1 MHGLYGASSLPCV
14 AVDLVF
20 HDSVWKTPTQ
30 AVLDGADPS
39 SVGIEAE
46 KEFPVSDGIQH
57 RAVEAVDEQEEMGS
71 LSIQVSRQDCV
82 TSMLLITA
90 TSKWHMSGLKNNE
103 WWGTFQEGPISGALG
118 APHTVEANTPPAI
131 SCHMVDMQLQ

>member
-20 HDSVWKTPTQ
+20 HGSVWKTPTQ
-30 AVLDGADPS
+30 AVLDGADPI

-46 KEFPVSDGIQH
+46 KDFPVSDGIHH
-57 RAVEAVDEQEEMGS
+57 RAVEAADGQEEMES
-71 LSIQVSRQDCV
+71 LSIQVSRWGCV

-90 TSKWHMSGLKNNE
+90 TSNWHMSGLNNNE
-103 WWGTFQEGPISGALG
+103 WWGTFQEGLTSGTWVHPILLRQTLLL
-118 APHTVEANTPPAI
+118 PFLV
-131 SCHMVDMQLQ
+131 V